1 MKGQADDRVPS
12 CRAVPPGRLSQNTLN
27 FMKQLANPANND
39 KDWFWRNEAVYR
51 VAQKEWYAF
60 IDTLIPRLI
69 DVDDEIPFVKV
80 SFLRTRTIVSRNT
93 G

>member
-1 MKGQADDRVPS
+1 
-12 CRAVPPGRLSQNTLN
+12 
-27 FMKQLANPANND
+27 MKQLARPENND
-39 KDWFWRNEAVYR
+39 KDWFWRNKAVYQ

-80 SFLRTRTIVSRNT
+80 SVWRCD
-93 G
+93 